1 MINKSDEA
9 KFLRLVQYID
19 GQEHLNFLMDR
30 DKAIVG
36 SGAGCDFIIE
46 DNFTSHYHALFQVEE
61 DGLSVQDLGSKN
73 GLYVNGERLTQG
85 FVLPGDVLEIADK
98 KFLLEEVFMEKMP
111 FTVLDDKISKFV
123 KDSLK
128 DLPPIP
134 PKEGLEVID
143 GEYCDIVFDQEDYT
157 PSNIHTLSD
166 FQYEKEYI
174 DYDES
179 NHDKS
184 HDILIGKSG
193 ESLEVT
199 ITSMGVVL
207 AMDYVSIKNK
217 EIFLTGKISSGNRVN
232 CPLLSHD
239 ESVKLAS
246 INGKNLHFNELE
258 GFQSARLNEFQIFTK
273 GTVQIFARVSNH
285 PPTLKMGPLFETDKN
300 FYKQSGSVFGA
311 MLSIMLILLFV
322 KLPEPPKP
330 EEKRV
335 VIFKQAV
342 LKGPEVTDKTSEE
355 VSKVDQDQGVQ
366 KQDISE
372 KQPKMAQ
379 AKAQVQKQEKKQNK
393 PTPQKV
399 AESKPAAKAEAKP
412 VEKKFEFKVTKGLT
426 KFLNKKV
433 DIKFD
438 SSSESSDSP
447 SRSVAAT
454 MPSQASASSANNFK
468 TNLSN
473 GNANLGSNSVG
484 SDSASEGL
492 KGMASKKGINTA
504 YQAPKTIVLGSID
517 PELLRKILREY
528 LPQFHYC
535 YQNELDK
542 KQDLIKGIVDLKFRI
557 NGNGKVSNID
567 IISKGAKFS
576 NKGVDCMAQVLH
588 MIDFPMPK
596 GGGIVDVKQP
606 LNFQSERS
614 RI

>member
-1 MINKSDEA
+1 MMNKSEEK

-19 GQEHLNFLMDR
+19 GSEHLNFLMDR

-36 SGAGCDFIIE
+36 SGHGCDFIIE
-46 DNFTSHYHALFQVEE
+46 DTFTSHYHALFHVEE
-61 DGLSVQDLGSKN
+61 DGLNVQDLGSKN
-73 GLYVNGERLTQG
+73 GLYLNGERVTQG

-98 KFLLEEVFMEKMP
+98 KFLLEEVYLEQTP
-111 FTVLDDKISKFV
+111 FVVLDDKITKFI
-123 KDSLK
+123 KDSMT
-128 DLPPIP
+128 DLPPVP

-143 GEYCDIVFDQEDYT
+143 GEYCDIVFDQDHFT
-157 PSNIHTLSD
+157 PSNVHTLSEY
-166 FQYEKEYI
+166 QYEKEFI

-179 NHDKS
+179 NHKNS
-184 HDILIGKSG
+184 HDIVIGKSG

-217 EIFLTGKISSGNRVN
+217 EIYLSGKESSGNSVN
-232 CPLLSHD
+232 CPLFSHD
-239 ESVKLAS
+239 EKVQLAT
-246 INGKNLHFNELE
+246 INGKNLHFSDLA
-258 GFQSARLNEFQIFTK
+258 GFHSTRLDEFQIYTK
-273 GTVQIFARVSNH
+273 GTVQIFTRISSH
-285 PPTLKMGPLFETDKN
+285 PPTLKMGPLFDADKN
-300 FYKQSGSVFGA
+300 FYKQSGTVFGA
-311 MLSIMLILLFV
+311 MLSVMLLLLFV
-322 KLPEPPKP
+322 RLPEPPKP
-330 EEKRV
+330 EEKRI
-335 VIFKQAV
+335 VIFKQTV
-342 LKGPEVTDKTSEE
+342 LKGPEVTDKASQE

-372 KQPKMAQ
+372 KQPKMAA
-379 AKAQVQKQEKKQNK
+379 AKQQVQKQETKKAK
-393 PTPQKV
+393 SEPQKV
-399 AESKPAAKAEAKP
+399 AQAAPKAQAKP

-433 DIKFD
+433 DMKFNE
-438 SSSESSDSP
+438 SQESSDS
-447 SRSVAAT
+447 SARSLAAT
-454 MPSQASASSANNFK
+454 LPSSASANSNNNFK

-473 GNANLGSNSVG
+473 GTASLGSNSVG
-484 SDSASEGL
+484 SDSSSEGL
-492 KGMASKKGINTA
+492 RGMASKKGINTA

-535 YQNELDK
+535 YQNELDA
-542 KQDLIKGIVDLKFRI
+542 KQDLIKGVVDLKFRI

-576 NKGVDCMAQVLH
+576 NKGVNCMAQVLN
-588 MIDFPMPK
+588 MIDFPVPK